1 MIMEIELP
9 AHHCTH
15 TTLHYTT
22 LRNKNMSSVRA
33 SVCVCVD
40 CNVFLWYLRLKAI
53 YSWHPNK
60 INIEMAIQ
68 GGNKRQHQ
76 VKTP

>member
-1 MIMEIELP
+1 MIMEIELDS
-9 AHHCTH
+9 CTPLH
-15 TTLHYTT
+15 THYTT
-22 LRNKNMSSVRA
+22 LRNKNMSKVRA